1 VPRVFR
7 IALPALLL
15 AAPWLP
21 LAATPDAPSGPD
33 RAIPEP
39 LRPWIGWVLHGDDE
53 KAVRCPGLDGRD
65 HDRVCAWPARLAL
78 TLDDRGGKFE
88 QHWEVFVAGQV
99 LLPGE
104 KEHWPQ
110 AVTVDGRP
118 APMTGREDRPA
129 VLLGP
134 GVHLLA
140 GRFGWDSLPESL
152 QVPVETGLLALTV
165 NGRRIDLPARDD
177 EGRVFLGRK
186 AAERAEADSVDLSV
200 HRKLIDEVPL
210 ILVTR
215 LTLAVAGRSRELLL
229 GRALPQDF
237 EPMEVVSGLPV
248 RIEPDGKVRVQVRP
262 GNWPI
267 ELRGRRTRAEKGVT
281 RPDPGG
287 LWKDGEEAW
296 VFEARPELRVVTVE
310 GVPAIDPAQTTL
322 PADWRSL
329 PAYAVA
335 PGATVVLSEQH
346 RGDATPAPDR
356 LALTRTYWLDFD
368 GGGYSVNDVI
378 TGQLSRSWRL
388 EMAEGTHLGRVS
400 ADGADQFI
408 TRVGDGPEGV
418 ELRKGKA
425 NLDADSRI
433 EGRRWK
439 IPATSFAQDFDRV
452 SATLRIPAGWRLLHV
467 SGADRTS
474 GSWIERWSLL
484 DFFLLLVIAVAVGR
498 LYGPRPGAIALA
510 ALGLS
515 LVEPGAPRL
524 LWLVVLVCEALV
536 RVLEAGRL
544 AATARLARSAA
555 WLVLAIVT
563 IPFAVREIRQGIHP
577 AAVPPGAGE
586 FAIEALTLGGAAA
599 PPISMAA
606 PAAPAQE
613 MEARL
618 RPESEAAADDADQ
631 KADAPKIALKKPS
644 GMLNQPASKRGVG
657 KGWASSQSMTL
668 QQNRQEYDPAAVIQT
683 GPGLPSWRWSE
694 ASFSFNGPVPRG
706 QSVHLYFVP
715 PWLEA
720 ILAFVRVGLLALLA
734 WILLRRPLHLGKIW
748 AERKPLLAGL
758 FGVLL
763 LALPQ
768 PARSADFPPDDLLE
782 ALKERLLEKPACA
795 PRCASIDDLALDAS
809 PEGLR
814 LKLRVSAA
822 ARTAIPLPGDA
833 TSWAPAEVRVDGKP
847 ATALARAGDGELW
860 LALPAGTFTV
870 ELSGPIPVRDT
881 IQIPL
886 PLPPHHASS
895 QAHGFQVDGIRED
908 GAADRSLVLTREV
921 RSNGKPSADGA
932 GPTLPPFLR
941 VERTLR
947 LGLRWTVQTRVVRQT
962 PAGSPIGLDVPLLE
976 GESVTTPGI
985 RIDGAHHLANLSFAP
1000 AETEISWQSTLAE
1013 RSELVLRA
1021 DPAHAGRWAEQWRV
1035 EVGPTWHATFS
1046 GIPPIHRTGPDED
1059 RTPQWAP
1066 WPGEE
1071 VRVAFTKPKGV
1082 PGQTLT
1088 IDSSRLDVSPGP
1100 NGSSVTLT
1108 LGIRASRGMQHKIG
1122 LPPAAQVEAVK
1133 SDGNL
1138 VPIRQDGEAL
1148 ILDVPPGKRVF
1159 TVTWRQPTGLATLFR
1174 APAVDLGVPST
1185 NSEVQIDLSDAP
1197 RWLLWTRGPGLGPG
1211 VHFWS
1216 VLVVLLLLGW
1226 GLARTGLTPLRTYD
1240 WILLGLGLLQL
1251 EPAAALI
1258 LPVFLLALG
1267 WRIRNAPS
1275 ARGWVYDLG
1284 QLVLAGLLVVSV
1296 IMLIVAV
1303 EQGLLQHPEMGV
1315 SGNGSSS
1322 STLRWYLDRSGAALP
1337 RPWFLS
1343 LPMLVYRLAMLAWA
1357 LWLASAGVRWARWI
1371 WECLSRHGLWRPW
1384 RSKAQQPAASP

>member
-1 VPRVFR
+1 
-7 IALPALLL
+7 LLL
-15 AAPWLP
+15 ASP
-21 LAATPDAPSGPD
+21 LALRAAAPDPTSAPD
-33 RAIPEP
+33 KAIPEP
-39 LRPWIGWVLHGDDE
+39 LRPWIGWVLRGDDE
-53 KAVRCPGLDGRD
+53 RAVRCPGLDGKD
-65 HDRVCAWPARLAL
+65 DRVCAWPARLAL

-88 QHWEVFVAGQV
+88 QHWEVFTSGPV

-110 AVTVDGRP
+110 EVTVDGRP
-118 APMTGREDRPA
+118 APMTSREDRPA
-129 VLLGP
+129 ILLGP
-134 GVHLLA
+134 GVHQIA

-152 QVPVETGLLALTV
+152 QVPIETGLLALSV
-165 NGRRIDLPARDD
+165 NGKRIDLPARDG

-186 AAERAEADSVDLSV
+186 AAEKAEADSVDVSV
-200 HRKLIDEVPL
+200 HRKLIDDVPL

-237 EPMEVVSGLPV
+237 EPMAVESSLPV

-267 ELRGRRTRAEKGVT
+267 ELRGRRTRLEKGVT

-287 LWKDGEEAW
+287 LWKEGEEAW

-322 PADWRSL
+322 PAEWRSL

-335 PGATVVLSEQH
+335 PGATMVLSEQH
-346 RGDATPAPDR
+346 RGDAQPAPDR
-356 LALTRTYWLDFD
+356 LALARTYWLDFD

-388 EMAEGTHLGRVS
+388 EMGKGTQLGRVS
-400 ADGADQFI
+400 ADGAGQFI
-408 TRVGDGPEGV
+408 TRVGEGLEGV
-418 ELRKGKA
+418 ELRSGKA

-433 EGRRWK
+433 EGRRWA
-439 IPATSFAQDFDRV
+439 IPATSFDQTFDRV

-467 SGADRTS
+467 SGVDGAS
-474 GSWIERWSLL
+474 GTWIERWSLL
-484 DFFLLLVIAVAVGR
+484 DFFLLLLIAVAVGR
-498 LYGPRPGAIALA
+498 LYGPKSGAIALA

-515 LVEPGAPRL
+515 LVEPGAPRV
-524 LWLVVLVCEALV
+524 LWLLVLVCEALV

-544 AATARLARSAA
+544 AAVARLARSAA
-555 WLVLAIVT
+555 WLALAIVT

-613 MEARL
+613 MEARPL
-618 RPESEAAADDADQ
+618 PESEAAADNADQ
-631 KADAPKIALKKPS
+631 KAVAPK
-644 GMLNQPASKRGVG
+644 QPTVKSKRGVG
-657 KGWASSQSMTL
+657 KGSWGSAQSYA
-668 QQNRQEYDPAAVIQT
+668 QNRQEYDPTAVIQT

-694 ASFSFNGPVPRG
+694 ASFSFNGPVPKG

-748 AERKPLLAGL
+748 ANRKPLLAGL
-758 FGVLL
+758 FGVTL

-768 PARSADFPPDDLLE
+768 PARSAEFPPDELLE

-795 PRCASIDDLALDAS
+795 PRCASINDLALDVS
-809 PEGLR
+809 PEALR
-814 LKLRVSAA
+814 LRLRVSAA

-847 ATALARAGDGELW
+847 ATALSRSGDGALW
-860 LALPAGTFTV
+860 LALPAGAFTV
-870 ELSGPIPVRDT
+870 ELSGPIPSRDA

-886 PLPPHHASS
+886 PLPPHHATS
-895 QAHGFQVDGIRED
+895 QARGFRVDGIHED
-908 GAADRSLVLTREV
+908 GMADRSLLLTRET
-921 RSNGKPSADGA
+921 RSSGKPGADGVGA
-932 GPTLPPFLR
+932 GPALPPFLR

-947 LGLRWTVQTRVVRQT
+947 LGLKWTVQTRVVRQT

-985 RIDGAHHLANLSFAP
+985 RIDGARHLASLSFAP
-1000 AETEISWQSTLAE
+1000 AETELAWESTLAE
-1013 RSELVLRA
+1013 RPELVLRA
-1021 DPAHAGRWAEQWRV
+1021 DPAHAIRWVEQWRV

-1046 GIPPIHRTGPDED
+1046 GIPPTHRTGAEGD

-1071 VRVAFTKPKGV
+1071 VRVALTKPKGV

-1088 IDSSRLDVSPGP
+1088 IDSSHLEVSPGP
-1100 NGSSVTLT
+1100 HGSRMTLV

-1122 LPPAAQVEAVK
+1122 LPAEAEVESVK
-1133 SDGNL
+1133 ADGTQ
-1138 VPIRQDGEAL
+1138 VPIRQDGQAL
-1148 ILDVPPGKRVF
+1148 VLDVPPGKRTF
-1159 TVTWRQPTGLATLFR
+1159 TVAWRQPVSLAALFR
-1174 APAVDLGVPST
+1174 VPSVDLGLPST
-1185 NSEVQIDLSDAP
+1185 NSEVQVDLSDAP

-1226 GLARTGLTPLRTYD
+1226 GLARTGLTPLRVYD

-1267 WRIRNAPS
+1267 WRARTAPS

-1284 QLVLAGLLVVSV
+1284 QLVLAGLLVLSVS
-1296 IMLIVAV
+1296 MLIVAV
-1303 EQGLLQHPEMGV
+1303 EQGLLQHPDMGV
-1315 SGNGSSS
+1315 AGNGSSS

-1337 RPWFLS
+1337 QPWFVS

-1384 RSKAQQPAASP
+1384 RTKAAEPAARP